1 MNDKRLHPQLSEDVL
16 DAVAQERS
24 RQDDRWGEQNWP
36 VTGVKFGQSVQKYY
50 MTKAEGSKAIN
61 DFKAGSPSGLWWD
74 NILCEEVF
82 EALAEENYSDAQE
95 QELIQ
100 VAAVAVAMVECIR
113 RNRNANRGPSESG
126 L

>member
-1 MNDKRLHPQLSEDVL
+1 MTDKRLHLQLSEDVL

-24 RQDDRWGEQNWP
+24 RQDERWGEQNWP
-36 VTGVKFGQSVQKYY
+36 VTGVKFGQAARDNYAKKLEIVRAQNEHRAT
-50 MTKAEGSKAIN
+50 TKS
-61 DFKAGSPSGLWWD
+61 LWWD
-74 NILCEEVF
+74 GIFMEEGL
-82 EALAEENYSDAQE
+82 EALTEENYSQKQE
-95 QELIQ
+95 DELIQ